1 MTPTPTP
8 TWRTHARDLRAT
20 LALVWATD
28 PRQTALIGAI
38 SLLQAV
44 LPAATLWI
52 AKLLLDAVAQA
63 VTGGFAGEAE
73 AFARLAGLLAIQVG
87 VGVAGSLL
95 TTVQS
100 ATQDLLGD
108 ALQHAISRRIL
119 DKAAGLELQRFEDA
133 DTYDRLQNA
142 YREVGSRP
150 LGVFTQVVG
159 LAQAVITL
167 ASVSALMA
175 QLGWAVVPLVLLASL
190 PGVWVAQRFG
200 TLDYRRLRRQAADAR
215 IQNYLGRLLTSD
227 EAVKEVRLFGFEGYL
242 LERWRAYYLKFRDE
256 LVALIRRRSGWGLA
270 ASLASTGLIA
280 VATLSVLRRAAQGAL
295 TVGDFGLFVA
305 GIGQLQRQFATLLQG
320 LTGVQQNLLYMRNL
334 FDFLELPARDLD
346 AGETW
351 RGPIERVAFEDVTF
365 RYPLTERDVLR
376 GVSFEVRR
384 GESLALVGANGAG
397 KTTLV
402 KLLTRLYEPTSG
414 RILLNGLDARRFSP
428 RSVQR
433 EMSGIFQDF
442 GQYHMTVRE
451 NVAVGRGGGAGE
463 ASHRNGVPGG
473 LALGDATQRD
483 VPAHDAALR
492 DAARRAGA
500 VGFIEALPGGYDQL
514 LGRWFAGGLQLSGG
528 QWQRLALAR
537 LYYRGGSVLVFDEP
551 TAALDAHAE
560 FEVIEQLRGQ
570 ARGRITLIISHRFS
584 TVRLADRIVVL
595 DDGVIAEAGSHE
607 QLMALGG
614 AYAAM
619 FSLQARG
626 YLQGYGGGPT
636 VSPQAAV
643 MAAEPSP
650 ASGEAEH
657 VTEIP

>member
-1 MTPTPTP
+1 LTPTP

-28 PRQTALIGAI
+28 PRQTALIGAL
-38 SLLQAV
+38 SLAQAFV
-44 LPAATLWI
+44 PAASLWV

-87 VGVAGSLL
+87 IGMLGSLL
-95 TTVQS
+95 TTLQT

-119 DKAAGLELQRFEDA
+119 DKAAGLELERFEDA

-159 LAQAVITL
+159 LGQAVITL
-167 ASVSALMA
+167 GSVSALMA
-175 QLGWAVVPLVLLASL
+175 QLGWAVVPLVLLASV
-190 PGVWVAQRFG
+190 PGVWVSSRFG

-215 IQNYLGRLLTSD
+215 VQNYLGRLLTSD

-242 LERWRAYYLKFRDE
+242 LERWRAYYLKFRAE
-256 LVALIRRRSGWGLA
+256 FVALIRRRSGWGLA

-280 VATLSVLRRAAQGAL
+280 VATLAVLRRAAQGAL
-295 TVGDFGLFVA
+295 TVGDFGLFVQ
-305 GIGQLQRQFATLLQG
+305 GIGALQRQFSTLLQG
-320 LTGVQQNLLYMRNL
+320 VTGVQQNLLYMRNL

-346 AGETW
+346 AGEPW
-351 RGPIERVAFEDVTF
+351 SGPIERIDFEDVSF
-365 RYPLTERDVLR
+365 RYPLTDRDVLR
-376 GVSFEVRR
+376 GVSFSVTR
-384 GESLALVGANGAG
+384 GESLALVGENGAG

-414 RILLNGLDARRFSP
+414 RILLNGQDARRFSP

-433 EMSGIFQDF
+433 EISGIFQDF
-442 GQYHMTVRE
+442 GQYQMTVRE
-451 NVAVGRGGGAGE
+451 NVAVGRGGGGE
-463 ASHRNGVPGG
+463 
-473 LALGDATQRD
+473 GDA
-483 VPAHDAALR
+483 AALR
-492 DAARRAGA
+492 DAADRAGA
-500 VGFIEALPGGYDQL
+500 SAVVDALPGGFEQM
-514 LGRWFAGGLQLSGG
+514 LGRAFAGGQQLSGG

-560 FEVIEQLRGQ
+560 FEVIERLRAQ
-570 ARGRITLIISHRFS
+570 AQGRITVIISHRFS

-595 DDGVIAEAGSHE
+595 DGGMITEAGDHDA
-607 QLMALGG
+607 LMALGG
-614 AYAAM
+614 TYAAM

-626 YLQGYGGGPT
+626 YLQGYG
-636 VSPQAAV
+636 AV
-643 MAAEPSP
+643 
-650 ASGEAEH
+650 
-657 VTEIP
+657 